1 MAVQPHTYIAVKWH
15 VHWGLTFH
23 CTLIHTHFG
32 EGCGKEVCIRT
43 VCTFALHLVN
53 ILSSIQVCSCTQ
65 AEGAFS
71 LSVSYA
77 HTMLVGTQP
86 YLFGSGGIRD
96 NLVL

>member
-1 MAVQPHTYIAVKWH
+1 MGGSAATYLYSCEMACALGPHISLY
-15 VHWGLTFH
+15 
-23 CTLIHTHFG
+23 THFG